1 MDLFI
6 INIKLNLNKLQE
18 FSSYEDQATSNII
31 KTCSFYTCN
40 YCQGRPKNFKLTK
53 NKGSN
58 PTKKQYNPKAPEKI
72 CKYKECKYCNKLLR
86 LIEEKREKYYINLA
100 LTQREKEQGGMDVV
114 EKERPNDIGKNE
126 NNTTENAKAFENII
140 ETIDLKKGKVNQIE
154 EKLKKV
160 DANKLPQIEIRGD
173 GSCLY

>member
-1 MDLFI
+1 
-6 INIKLNLNKLQE
+6 
-18 FSSYEDQATSNII
+18 
-31 KTCSFYTCN
+31 
-40 YCQGRPKNFKLTK
+40 
-53 NKGSN
+53 
-58 PTKKQYNPKAPEKI
+58 
-72 CKYKECKYCNKLLR
+72 
-86 LIEEKREKYYINLA
+86 
-100 LTQREKEQGGMDVV
+100 MDVV

-126 NNTTENAKAFENII
+126 NNITENAKAFENII